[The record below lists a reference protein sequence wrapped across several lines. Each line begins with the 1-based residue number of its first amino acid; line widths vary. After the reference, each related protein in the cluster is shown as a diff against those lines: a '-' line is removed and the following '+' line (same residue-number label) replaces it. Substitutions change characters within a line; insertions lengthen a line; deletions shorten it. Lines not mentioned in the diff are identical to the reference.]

1 MSDMEIG
8 VGIDVARYEHVVQF
22 WSPAKEPIRHELA
35 VPESREGYDAL
46 QQAMQELDRIHHRPV
61 FRINMDMAN
70 VYGQNLQAFLQQQS
84 FRMVITELNP
94 LTNRRYKEVFLQDN
108 RSDAIDA
115 AAAARFAIVEK
126 PKASPHLD
134 PFHQRLLAVVSRY
147 ESQTRST
154 TRLVCQLHQALS
166 RAWPE
171 FPGLFGTLQGV
182 TARAVLRKA
191 PTAHKAAETPVRRLS
206 SIRPSTR
213 SPQLGAKRARQ
224 IIASAQAST
233 ASLAGP
239 DVEFLVRDLVQQLD
253 QSLAS
258 KQQLYAHIEALY
270 TQAQPNW
277 LMSIPGVG
285 AFTAGVLTAKIVSI
299 DRFAS
304 PDKLVGYFGVYSV
317 IHESGTRKGQLGMS
331 RKGND
336 LVRKALFMACQS
348 GVQHNPALRRLYH
361 RKLSQGKPKMVAL
374 GHCMRKLLHLVYA
387 VWTKQEP
394 FDPTRHER
402 PARPQAQDSE
412 RQAPQGAHDAA
423 HDERSSQRSEPTETT
438 HSHAST
444 QARKRTSNRPAHAQK
459 DARAP
464 TTPASPSRG
473 GGRTKK
479 CVKRL
484 D

>member
-22 WSPAKEPIRHELA
+22 WSPDKEPMRRELA
-35 VPESREGYDAL
+35 VPESREGYEAL
-46 QQAMQELDRIHHRPV
+46 QQAMQELNRIHHGPV
-61 FRINMDMAN
+61 FRIGMDMAN

-108 RSDAIDA
+108 KSDAIDA

-171 FPGLFGTLQGV
+171 FPSLFQDLRSA
-182 TARAVLRKA
+182 TARAVLHKA
-191 PTAHKAAETPVRRLS
+191 PTAHKAAETPVPRLS
-206 SIRPSTR
+206 SIQPSTR
-213 SPQLGAKRARQ
+213 SPRLGAERARQ

-239 DVEFLVRDLVQQLD
+239 DVEFLVTDLVQQLD
-253 QSLAS
+253 QSLES
-258 KQQLYAHIEALY
+258 RQQLYAHIEALY
-270 TQAQPNW
+270 AQAQPNQ
-277 LMSIPGVG
+277 LLSIPGVG

-336 LVRKALFMACQS
+336 LARKALFMACQS

-361 RKLSQGKPKMVAL
+361 RKLSQGKSKMVAL

-387 VWTKQEP
+387 VWSKNEP
-394 FDPTRHER
+394 FDPTRH
-402 PARPQAQDSE
+402 ARPPRPEPQDPE
-412 RQAPQGAHDAA
+412 RQAPQDAA
-423 HDERSSQRSEPTETT
+423 ADAADDERSSQRSEAAETT
-438 HSHAST
+438 NSHAST
-444 QARKRTSNRPAHAQK
+444 QPRKRTPNRPAHAPQ
-459 DARAP
+459 DPPAP

-479 CVKRL
+479 VRQKT
-484 D
+484 